1 MKHPS
6 QKIAREYFLAAL
18 PLFLLQVVFGLL
30 ASVKYVWGYDPLL
43 NLVPFNIARTIHL
56 NLLVFWLLLAL
67 MGATYYMVADELD
80 TEIHSVRLA
89 RVQLWVL
96 LVSGVVAIGGY
107 FFRWSW
113 GLPFLEQP
121 TLIKVAI
128 VVGALIFLYNIAMT
142 MFTNHHTLTRTT
154 ATLMG
159 GMVMLSVMF
168 LFGIP
173 FMSNLSTQY
182 YFWWW
187 VIHLWVEGA
196 WELIAASL
204 VAWCLIKLTGVSRK
218 TVEGWVF
225 AEVALVLLTGIIGTG
240 HHYYWIGTPHYW
252 LVWGAA
258 FSAAEP
264 IPIVMMLIDAVRDLI
279 KARTLPFVNTLALAW
294 LGASAFVHFMGAGVW
309 GFGQTLPQINRWT
322 HGTQITASHGH
333 FAFWGAYGML
343 AIALMYAILPEIS
356 GRTFNGNQGL
366 SFSAFMSLNFSMIF
380 MVMALLIAGIVQVYL
395 QRIMGMD
402 FLEVQNHLRLWF
414 EVRLV
419 AGCLFTVG
427 CVLLLWDL
435 FRLASRQPELKPAP
449 VPEPEAVTV

>member
-1 MKHPS
+1 MKHQS
-6 QKIAREYFLAAL
+6 QKVAREYFLAAL
-18 PLFLLQVVFGLL
+18 PLFFLQVIFGLL

-80 TEIHSVRLA
+80 TDIYSVRLA
-89 RVQLWVL
+89 RIQLWIL
-96 LVSGVVAIGGY
+96 LVSGVTAVVGY
-107 FFRWSW
+107 FFRWSF
-113 GLPFLEQP
+113 GMPFLEQP

-128 VVGALIFLYNIAMT
+128 VVGALIFLYNVAMT

-204 VAWCLIKLTGVSRK
+204 VAWSLIKLTGVSRK

-225 AEVALVLLTGIIGTG
+225 AEVALVLLSGIIGTG

-252 LVWGAA
+252 LVWGAV

-264 IPIVMMLIDAVRDLI
+264 IPIMMMLVDAVRHML
-279 KARTLPFVNTLALAW
+279 KARTLPMVNTLALAW

-356 GRTFNGNQGL
+356 GRTLNGKHGL
-366 SFSAFMSLNFSMIF
+366 SFAAFVLLNFSMIF
-380 MVMALLIAGIVQVYL
+380 IVMALLLAGIVQVYL
-395 QRIMGMD
+395 QRVMGMD

-414 EVRLV
+414 EVRL
-419 AGCLFTVG
+419 ASGCLFTVG
-427 CVLLLWDL
+427 CALLLWDL
-435 FRLASRQPELKPAP
+435 FRLAGRQPAREAAREPAM
-449 VPEPEAVTV
+449 VPAT

>member
-1 MKHPS
+1 MKHAS
-6 QKIAREYFLAAL
+6 QKVAREYFLAAL
-18 PLFLLQVVFGLL
+18 PLFFLQVVFGLL
-30 ASVKYVWGYDPLL
+30 ASAKYVWGYDPLL
-43 NLVPFNIARTIHL
+43 SLMPFNIARTIHL

-80 TEIHSVRLA
+80 TDIYSVRLA
-89 RVQLWVL
+89 RVQLWLL
-96 LVSGVVAIGGY
+96 LVSGVAAIVGY
-107 FFRWSW
+107 IFHWSF
-113 GLPFLEQP
+113 GMPFLEQP
-121 TLIKVAI
+121 TAIKVVI
-128 VVGALIFLYNIAMT
+128 VAAALIFLYNIAMT
-142 MFTNHHTLTRTT
+142 MFTNHHILTRTT

-173 FMSNLSTQY
+173 FMPNLSTQY

-204 VAWCLIKLTGVSRK
+204 VAWSLIKLTGVSRK

-252 LVWGAA
+252 LVWGAI

-264 IPIVMMLIDAVRDLI
+264 IPIVMMLVDAVRDLL
-279 KARTLPFVNTLALAW
+279 KARTLPIVNTLGLAW
-294 LGASAFVHFMGAGVW
+294 LGAGAFVHFMGAGVW

-322 HGTQITASHGH
+322 HGTQITASHGP

-356 GRTFNGNQGL
+356 GRKPNGKQGL
-366 SFSAFMSLNFSMIF
+366 SFAAFMSLNFSMIF

-395 QRIMGMD
+395 QRVMGLD
-402 FLEVQNHLRLWF
+402 FLEVQNHLRVWF

-419 AGCLFTVG
+419 AGGIFFLGTA
-427 CVLLLWDL
+427 LLLWDL
-435 FRLASRQPELKPAP
+435 FRLATPLAAAERVA
-449 VPEPEAVTV
+449 EPEAVPAA